1 MAPRTPN
8 VRREIEIRTADPTA
22 TDDASTGILE
32 GTTWVNTANGKMFVC
47 VDSTASAA
55 VWVRSGP
62 ARDTIRF
69 QLNGKPTV
77 SSGVDGAWIAPAAGV
92 FRKVTLYRRT
102 AGGAGSMI
110 VDVNKEG
117 TTIYTTQ
124 GNRPTVTQAGGDN
137 QIDATTDFDVTTFG
151 EGERTEWDIDQVESG
166 NPQDAT
172 LDIEVE
178 YT

>member
-22 TDDASTGILE
+22 TDDASAGILE

-47 VDSTASAA
+47 VVSTASAA

-77 SSGVDGAWIAPAAGV
+77 STGVDGVWMTPAAGV
-92 FRKVTLYRRT
+92 FRKITLYRRT
-102 AGGAGSMI
+102 AGSGGSMI

-124 GNRPTVTQAGGDN
+124 GNRPTVTQASGND
-137 QIDATTDFDVTTFG
+137 QFDATTDFDVATFG
-151 EGERTEWDIDQVESG
+151 ADERIELDIDQVESG

-172 LDIEVE
+172 LEIEVE